1 MYNINFNGVRI
12 SILKYKVRIFD
23 PENEISEEQAFSIV
37 SYLFKEGFISKQEF
51 PVEIVGTEAGE

>member
-1 MYNINFNGVRI
+1 VENINFNGVHI

-23 PENEISEEQAFSIV
+23 PENKISEEQAVSIV

-51 PVEIVGTEAGE
+51 PVEIVGTEE

>member
-1 MYNINFNGVRI
+1 MENINFNGVHV

-23 PENEISEEQAFSIV
+23 PKNEISEEQAVSIV

-51 PVEIVGTEAGE
+51 PVEIVGTEE